1 MSMAIHRIM
10 TTSFKC
16 NMGICYWKYVESF
29 AFHSFMDS
37 LMPVCVQTMNICMYM
52 VWNEMYV
59 FGVPKSFCFFWS
71 VCILWQLCR
80 TSMSYYMSSFLNNE
94 QLYPSRHETN
104 VLLFRKFRFNIS
116 TQKLTQE
123 QARSSSLS
131 ISPLSIHFCSFSPI
145 LMILGWTHWKQTWMK
160 FSNLIEVLTTQDND
174 FVDMIYIVTTFL
186 DFWGLFVT
194 MLSIFPF
201 IDLAV

>member
-116 TQKLTQE
+116 TQKQTQE

-131 ISPLSIHFCSFSPI
+131 ISPLSIYIFVLFLLFWWFLVELTESKLEWSS
-145 LMILGWTHWKQTWMK
+145 QTWLK
-160 FSNLIEVLTTQDND
+160 FLLPRTMTLLTWFTLWPH
-174 FVDMIYIVTTFL
+174 F
-186 DFWGLFVT
+186 
-194 MLSIFPF
+194 
-201 IDLAV
+201 